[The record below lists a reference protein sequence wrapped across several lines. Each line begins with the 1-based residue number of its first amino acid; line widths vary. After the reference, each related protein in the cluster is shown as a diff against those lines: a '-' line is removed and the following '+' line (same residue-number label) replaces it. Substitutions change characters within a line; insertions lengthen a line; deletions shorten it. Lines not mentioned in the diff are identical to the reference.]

1 MAKINYDSDKAFYMP
16 DSFDRSVMT
25 YCTSSPA
32 ISNTVASKSDASD
45 CYTYALNS
53 VGDVSISGLA
63 INDAVDTVKD
73 NIGELKA
80 RIEALEAAM
89 ATPTKQESSVS
100 TQRWRYDRRSF
111 KTLKSCCRTP
121 GLGALFATN

>member
-25 YCTSSPA
+25 YCTSSP
-32 ISNTVASKSDASD
+32 SVSKNDASD

-53 VGDVSISGLA
+53 VGDLCVNNIGISS
-63 INDAVDTVKD
+63 AVDTVKD
-73 NIGELKA
+73 SIGELRD
-80 RIEALEAAM
+80 RIEALEAAV
-89 ATPTKQESSVS
+89 AVPAQHKPPVS
-100 TQRWRYDRRSF
+100 AQRWRYDRRSF